1 MQFKGIFVRN
11 LRAFA
16 ALAPVPGY
24 REFVLVNASSAWDRA
39 RSAADQFGYRWQGP
53 FDRADAGRQSCALD
67 LLNSAI
73 ELNNAIENTAI
84 GIDSGTDDH

>member
-1 MQFKGIFVRN
+1 MHFQGIFPRN

-24 REFVLVNASSAWDRA
+24 REFTLTNASSAWDRA
-39 RSAADQFGYRWQGP
+39 RNASDQFGYRWQGP
-53 FDRADAGRQSCALD
+53 FDRAYAGLQSAALD

-73 ELNNAIENTAI
+73 GVAPEPSIAE
-84 GIDSGTDDH
+84 SP